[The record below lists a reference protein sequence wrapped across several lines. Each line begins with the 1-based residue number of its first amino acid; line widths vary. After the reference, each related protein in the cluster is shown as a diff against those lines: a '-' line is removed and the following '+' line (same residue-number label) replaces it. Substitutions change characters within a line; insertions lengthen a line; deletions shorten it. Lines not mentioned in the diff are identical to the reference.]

1 MRPARG
7 YEYTPEQSRLL
18 KKAARLEWLTLGYVA
33 SVVVLMYLV
42 LGESQAM
49 KSAWVED
56 LLALLPPAMF
66 LFTNRFRNRPPNEHF
81 PYGFHRA
88 ASIGFLI
95 AAVALVVVGGWLVV
109 DSGLKL
115 FKQEH
120 PTIGMKEF
128 FGIDLWLGWWMI
140 AVLVYGTFI
149 PILLGR
155 AKLKL
160 VKPLYDKILYTDA
173 KMNKADWLTAVA
185 AIAGVLGIGMGL
197 WWADAVAALII
208 AFDIVHDGVKQ
219 LHDALTGLIDRA
231 PKTLEGEYEDIPAQ
245 VVQTLES
252 LDWVDSAEVRL
263 REEGHL
269 FFGEGYFVSRDDR
282 PVAPEQLRAA
292 VARVKAL
299 DWRLQDFALTP
310 MTPRR

>member
-1 MRPARG
+1 MRPALG

-66 LFTNRFRNRPPNEHF
+66 LFTNRFRNRTPNEHF

-185 AIAGVLGIGMGL
+185 AIAGVLGIGTGL

-219 LHDALTGLIDRA
+219 LHDALTGLMDRA
-231 PKTLEGEYEDIPAQ
+231 PKTLEGDYEDIPAQ
-245 VVQTLES
+245 IVQTLES

-292 VARVKAL
+292 VARVKVL

-310 MTPRR
+310 MAPRR

>member
-1 MRPARG
+1 MRPALA
-7 YEYTPEQSRLL
+7 YEYTAEQERVL
-18 KKAARLEWLTLGYVA
+18 KKATKLEWLTLAYVI
-33 SVVVLMYLV
+33 SVVVLMYFV
-42 LGESQAM
+42 LGSSQAM
-49 KSAWVED
+49 KSAWIED

-66 LFTNRFRNRPPNEHF
+66 LFTNRFRNRAPNEHF

-95 AAVALVVVGGWLVV
+95 AAVALLLVGGWLVV

-128 FGIDLWLGWWMI
+128 FGIDMWLGWWMI
-140 AVLVYGTFI
+140 AVLAYGTFI

-160 VKPLYDKILYTDA
+160 AKPLYDKMLYTDA

-185 AIAGVLGIGMGL
+185 AMGGVLGIGMGW

-208 AFDIVHDGVKQ
+208 AFDIVHDGIKQ
-219 LHDALTGLIDRA
+219 TRDAVTGLMDRA
-231 PKTLEGEYEDIPAQ
+231 PKTLEGEYETTPQD
-245 VVQTLES
+245 VVDALES
-252 LDWVDSAEVRL
+252 FEWVERADVRL
-263 REEGHL
+263 REQGHL
-269 FFGEGYFVSRDDR
+269 FFGEGYYRSRGDEPVS
-282 PVAPEQLRAA
+282 PEQLRAA
-292 VARVKAL
+292 VDKVKSL

-310 MTPRR
+310 MAERE

>member
-1 MRPARG
+1 MRPALG

-66 LFTNRFRNRPPNEHF
+66 LFTNRFRNRTPNEHF

-219 LHDALTGLIDRA
+219 LHDALTGLMDRA
-231 PKTLEGEYEDIPAQ
+231 PKTLEGDYEDIPAQ
-245 VVQTLES
+245 IVQTLES

-292 VARVKAL
+292 VARVKVL

-310 MTPRR
+310 MAPRR